1 MPYGAPPGWYPP
13 PGQPFHHPPPGQF
26 YPPQPPIGS
35 VPQPQ
40 AAHGP
45 PGPPT
50 PTAQQAVSVAPAGHE
65 QAGHEQKTSP
75 EQKAP
80 EQKLPE
86 GKLSEQK
93 LSEGK
98 TLDQTLPEQKLSE
111 GKTLEQTIPEQK
123 LSERKISE
131 QALIEPKVSEQRA
144 PEQILP
150 EKPIATVKLP
160 SASTT
165 PGTPAVA
172 QSTPP
177 PPPTDTKPNVT
188 AALAPPASAARK
200 LGSPLAKPVPTGPKN
215 GRIMPAIPRLSPAIK
230 PYVPVNGSLL
240 STSGNVDSGNNKDL
254 AKSEATLPSQI
265 GSRKSFGDTNR
276 DAKAAIAA
284 AMAKLPPAPGQK
296 KEKEV
301 NGESAVQNL
310 TNKVNEM
317 RTNDTNRAPRQPGA
331 GDYVSSHRGGRSGYR
346 GGRPQTEHTKK
357 IQVPTTDYDFASAN
371 AKFNKQDLVKE
382 AIATGSSRG
391 SPADP
396 ANPNDASVELVNGA
410 QKGSESNAIIPPV
423 ASYNK
428 TSSFFDNISS
438 ESKDRDDVT
447 GKKLGGRE
455 FRSEEQK
462 KNLETFGQG
471 SVDNGYRGSF
481 RGRGRG
487 RGYGRPR
494 GGYGRGG
501 RGGTRGFH
509 GAGVVTGEPRW

>member
-1 MPYGAPPGWYPP
+1 M
-13 PGQPFHHPPPGQF
+13 
-26 YPPQPPIGS
+26 
-35 VPQPQ
+35 PQPQ

-50 PTAQQAVSVAPAGHE
+50 PTAQQAASVAPTG
-65 QAGHEQKTSP
+65 QEQKSSP
-75 EQKAP
+75 EQKTP
-80 EQKLPE
+80 EQKLSD
-86 GKLSEQK
+86 GK
-93 LSEGK
+93 
-98 TLDQTLPEQKLSE
+98 LPEQKLSGVETLERTLPEPKPSE

-123 LSERKISE
+123 LSERKLPE
-131 QALIEPKVSEQRA
+131 QTLIEQKAPEQKAPEQRA

-177 PPPTDTKPNVT
+177 PPPTETKPNVT
-188 AALAPPASAARK
+188 AALAPPASVARK
-200 LGSPLAKPVPTGPKN
+200 VGSPVAKPVPTGPKN
-215 GRIMPAIPRLSPAIK
+215 GRIMPAIPRLSPATK

-240 STSGNVDSGNNKDL
+240 STSGNVDSGNSKDH

-265 GSRKSFGDTNR
+265 ASTKSFEDTNR

-346 GGRPQTEHTKK
+346 GGRPQTEHIKK

-382 AIATGSSRG
+382 AIATGSSMG

-396 ANPNDASVELVNGA
+396 ANSNDASVELVNGA
-410 QKGSESNAIIPPV
+410 QNGSEPSAIIPPV

-471 SVDNGYRGSF
+471 SVDNGYRGGF

-494 GGYGRGG
+494 GGYRGG

>member
-1 MPYGAPPGWYPP
+1 M
-13 PGQPFHHPPPGQF
+13 
-26 YPPQPPIGS
+26 GS
-35 VPQPQ
+35 NDQKPSP
-40 AAHGP
+40 
-45 PGPPT
+45 
-50 PTAQQAVSVAPAGHE
+50 
-65 QAGHEQKTSP
+65 EQKASEQKPSEPKIP
-75 EQKAP
+75 EQTLPEQILPEHNGPEQSLSEQKIPEPTLPEQKAPGQKAP
-80 EQKLPE
+80 EQKVPE
-86 GKLSEQK
+86 L
-93 LSEGK
+93 
-98 TLDQTLPEQKLSE
+98 
-111 GKTLEQTIPEQK
+111 K
-123 LSERKISE
+123 LSERKVP
-131 QALIEPKVSEQRA
+131 EPTLPEQRA
-144 PEQILP
+144 PEQRAPEQRAPEQRVPEQRAP

-165 PGTPAVA
+165 PGLSAVA

-177 PPPTDTKPNVT
+177 PPPTETKPNVT
-188 AALAPPASAARK
+188 AALAPPAPTTSKA
-200 LGSPLAKPVPTGPKN
+200 GSPVAKPVPTGPKN

-230 PYVPVNGSLL
+230 PYVPVKSSLP
-240 STSGNVDSGNNKDL
+240 STSRNVDSGSSKDI
-254 AKSEATLPSQI
+254 AKPEAGRPSQI
-265 GSRKSFGDTNR
+265 AMAKSFEQTNR
-276 DAKAAIAA
+276 DAQAAVAA

-301 NGESAVQNL
+301 NGESAVENL

-317 RTNDTNRAPRQPGA
+317 RSSDTNRTSRQPGT
-331 GDYVSSHRGGRSGYR
+331 GGYVASHRGGRGGYR
-346 GGRPQTEHTKK
+346 GGRPQTDYVKK
-357 IQVPTTDYDFASAN
+357 VEVPTTDYDFASAN

-382 AIATGSSRG
+382 AIATGSSIG
-391 SPADP
+391 SPVDL
-396 ANPNDASVELVNGA
+396 ANHNDASVESVNGA
-410 QKGSESNAIIPPV
+410 RKGSESSGIIPSV

-438 ESKDRDDVT
+438 ESKDRDDSA

-501 RGGTRGFH
+501 RGGTRVFH
-509 GAGVVTGEPRW
+509 GAGAGHVITEW